1 MNPWSFP
8 TPPTPTPFSSNMS
21 TANQQPTS
29 TNTFPPP
36 IVPERLRV
44 IPHLPVFLITRHTD
58 TPPSP
63 TQEPTLTS
71 RHPRK
76 WRFKLQMSL
85 TFRCH
90 MSLPKVQSLSKWRS
104 KQPRPIPIIPVT
116 PNYELMKTPMTP
128 WTEDRPPSYHLQ
140 PYTPPRPDV
149 SRMCDKAN
157 ASSSMLST
165 ASTASPTSPTPTL
178 KRSKMRI
185 QNMTTTTMTTSPGPI
200 TTEPPPKARSRICHR
215 GKIAGTTQG
224 VDGW

>member
-8 TPPTPTPFSSNMS
+8 TPLIPTPFPSNMS
-21 TANQQPTS
+21 TANQPQTS
-29 TNTFPPP
+29 TNTSPQ
-36 IVPERLRV
+36 IMPERPRV
-44 IPHLPVFLITRHTD
+44 IPHLPVFLITRRATA
-58 TPPSP
+58 PPSP
-63 TQEPTLTS
+63 MQEPTPTS
-71 RHPRK
+71 HHPRK

-90 MSLPKVQSLSKWRS
+90 MSLPKIPSPSKWMS
-104 KQPRPIPIIPVT
+104 KQPRPVPIIPVT
-116 PNYELMKTPMTP
+116 PNYELMKTPTTP

-157 ASSSMLST
+157 ASSSMPST
-165 ASTASPTSPTPTL
+165 ASTASLTSPTPTL

-185 QNMTTTTMTTSPGPI
+185 QNMTTTTTTSPGPI
-200 TTEPPPKARSRICHR
+200 TTEPPPKAQSRVCHH